1 VWYQPPNDDNSNI
14 DPELLKESVHAP
26 ADHPTPQRERSFGND
41 AAGAVNANAQG
52 PGLASQGSMT
62 PGPQRGPRPS
72 VSSREAIETVRKNA
86 SKVPQKRSLADTLMQ
101 IQRSVIPTHRKLKY
115 CLFSFSENLAAQKE
129 QNQSRI
135 NIELRKQII
144 DERKQI
150 IDELKLGLWTIKQAQ
165 EKIAALEKED
175 DPRPS
180 KRQKSSRE
188 PSPDWDEISSSSD

>member
-86 SKVPQKRSLADTLMQ
+86 SKFPQK
-101 IQRSVIPTHRKLKY
+101 
-115 CLFSFSENLAAQKE
+115 
-129 QNQSRI
+129 
-135 NIELRKQII
+135 
-144 DERKQI
+144 
-150 IDELKLGLWTIKQAQ
+150 
-165 EKIAALEKED
+165 
-175 DPRPS
+175 
-180 KRQKSSRE
+180 
-188 PSPDWDEISSSSD
+188 